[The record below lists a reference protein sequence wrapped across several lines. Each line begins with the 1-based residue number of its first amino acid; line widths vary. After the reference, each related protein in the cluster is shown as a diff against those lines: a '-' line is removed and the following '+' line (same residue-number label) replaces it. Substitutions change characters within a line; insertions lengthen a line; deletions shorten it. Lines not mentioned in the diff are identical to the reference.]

1 MDHCKAV
8 GKQRKR
14 RSYRVRKRTRGTT
27 ERPRLC
33 VTRSHRNITAQV
45 IDDLAG
51 KTLASASTADKDLAK
66 QVKYGGNRAA
76 AEVIGKEIAERAVK
90 AGVSQGLLRSWPQQV
105 SRSSRGVG
113 RSSAGRRFEVLI
125 QRWPW
130 LADYVHKRRSP
141 IR

>member
-1 MDHCKAV
+1 MDHLKAV

-14 RSYRVRKRTRGTT
+14 RSFRVRKRTRGTT

-66 QVKYGGNRAA
+66 KLKYGGNKDA
-76 AEVIGKEIAERAVK
+76 AEVIGKEIAERATK
-90 AGVSQGLLRSWPQQV
+90 AGVSEV
-105 SRSSRGVG
+105 CFDRGPNKYHG
-113 RSSAGRRFEVLI
+113 RVAA
-125 QRWPW
+125 
-130 LADYVHKRRSP
+130 LADAARAGGLKF
-141 IR
+141 